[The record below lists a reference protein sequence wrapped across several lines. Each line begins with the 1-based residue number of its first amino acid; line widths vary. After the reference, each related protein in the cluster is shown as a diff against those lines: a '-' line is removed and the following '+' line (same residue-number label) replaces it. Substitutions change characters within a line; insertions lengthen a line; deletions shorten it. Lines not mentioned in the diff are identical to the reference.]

1 MGNLLPSLIF
11 PQHGQFVQLMQAQ
24 DSTAAI
30 RLVSIIQIITKL
42 HSTQIQ
48 MEWVFISFWDI
59 VTTSRRGELLLM
71 K

>member
-48 MEWVFISFWDI
+48 TEWVFISFWDI